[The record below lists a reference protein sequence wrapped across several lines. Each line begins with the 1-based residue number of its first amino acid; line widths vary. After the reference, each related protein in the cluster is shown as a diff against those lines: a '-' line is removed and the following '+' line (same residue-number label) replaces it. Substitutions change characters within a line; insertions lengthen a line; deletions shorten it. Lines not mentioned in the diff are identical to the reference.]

1 MKNRRQCVAYV
12 FPLRG
17 KREVAM
23 FESNLLYM
31 VTIYWHVCVRYDL
44 IVFNPEL
51 HALKRKIKQQK

>member
-31 VTIYWHVCVRYDL
+31 QL
-44 IVFNPEL
+44 PLPERTENGDHIL
-51 HALKRKIKQQK
+51 ARMCQI